1 MASLFSFISN
11 VNEAYNMGFYQV
23 SVGVNSPTQFG
34 CMIVIPYRGAFGN
47 TKPDF
52 AAQLF
57 FPNGDDA
64 GNPNSAWYR
73 TSNRNS
79 WNAWQ
84 KIQIV

>member
-1 MASLFSFISN
+1 
-11 VNEAYNMGFYQV
+11 MGFYQV
-23 SVGVNSPTQFG
+23 SVGVNSPTQYG

-47 TKPDF
+47 TSPDF

-64 GNPNSAWYR
+64 EHPNAAWYR
-73 TSNRNS
+73 TSNRNY

-84 KIQIV
+84 KFQIV